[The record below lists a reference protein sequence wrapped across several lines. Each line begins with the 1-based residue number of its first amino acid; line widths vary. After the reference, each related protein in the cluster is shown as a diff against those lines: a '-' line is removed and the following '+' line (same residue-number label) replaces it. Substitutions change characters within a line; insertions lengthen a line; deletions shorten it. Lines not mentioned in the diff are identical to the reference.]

1 MTRRPPAEERR
12 LGVAP
17 VMRDWTRKAATISRQ
32 RRLDTRLGEMSCRD
46 LVRVVKASSPD
57 RARPTSF
64 MSVVVINW
72 IKRVSLTEEYS
83 PVLGWNVYH

>member
-32 RRLDTRLGEMSCRD
+32 RRLDTRLGEMSCRAR
-46 LVRVVKASSPD
+46 VSVVKATSPHTD
-57 RARPTSF
+57 SPAVVWRVRQWRHTSRL
-64 MSVVVINW
+64 W
-72 IKRVSLTEEYS
+72 
-83 PVLGWNVYH
+83 

>member
-32 RRLDTRLGEMSCRD
+32 RRLDTRLGEISCRAR
-46 LVRVVKASSPD
+46 VSVVKATSPD
-57 RARPTSF
+57 TDNPGEDKLQTC
-64 MSVVVINW
+64 I
-72 IKRVSLTEEYS
+72 TT
-83 PVLGWNVYH
+83 YHHNC